1 MGEEDGGTASWF
13 SSMQR
18 PIPWVW
24 IALAGLLLLAP
35 GTVGRLFLDLAEGLT
50 LLLLVLPVLL
60 GVGGF
65 VAWQLLQRRLQP
77 CPACGFMSAGLDVC
91 PACGCDLANTTASSS
106 ASRTEFFDA
115 STATVDVEAVDVDQ
129 SS

>member
-1 MGEEDGGTASWF
+1 
-13 SSMQR
+13 MQR
-18 PIPWVW
+18 PIPWLW

-50 LLLLVLPVLL
+50 LLLLVLPLVL

-65 VAWQLLQRRLQP
+65 VAWQLLQRRLKP
-77 CPACGFMSAGLDVC
+77 CPACGFVSSGLDVC
-91 PACGCDLANTTASSS
+91 PACGTALDPGASSGFTGR
-106 ASRTEFFDA
+106 AEVFDA

-129 SS
+129 AP